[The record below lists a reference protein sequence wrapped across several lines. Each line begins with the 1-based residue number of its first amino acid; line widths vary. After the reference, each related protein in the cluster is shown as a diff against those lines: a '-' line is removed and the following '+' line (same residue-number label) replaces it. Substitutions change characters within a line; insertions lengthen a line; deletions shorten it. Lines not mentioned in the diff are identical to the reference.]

1 MSNDILLYLLM
12 GVGALFAIIVVAF
25 LIISKKS
32 KNSEVKQIQRLREG
46 TKAKSF
52 STEVL
57 YQKLYVFFAGS
68 FFLP

>member
-1 MSNDILLYLLM
+1 M

-57 YQKLYVFFAGS
+57 YQKLYVFYLKTP
-68 FFLP
+68 FLKRYLLKLRR